1 MRISQV
7 FPSPV
12 PKWAIASSCGNLRQG
27 TCPPCL
33 QPVSELKRSIPPCMS
48 PSDQQLAVPHQNN
61 SASAA
66 NPSRRQFVR
75 GVSGALASAAALSR
89 IAAAQAA
96 KPNQSNEV
104 QLSEI
109 HAATDQPEKAPGPF
123 LPPNRRV
130 GFAIVGL
137 GRLSLNQILP
147 AFAKSEYCKPVAL
160 VSGDRTKAL
169 KIAAQYGIAESNIT
183 DYAGYEKLKDMPG
196 VDVIYIVL
204 PNGLHREF
212 VVRGA
217 KTGKHIL
224 CEKPMA
230 NSAAECEEMI
240 AACKQADIKLMI
252 AYRQQYEPMNRTL
265 EKAVRDGKLGKL
277 RSVVA
282 SNSQN
287 QGDPTQWRLN
297 KKLAGGGCMPDVGIY
312 CLNAARFLSGEEPEE
327 VFATVVQPKDDPR
340 FKEVE
345 ARCEVIARFPSGLT
359 TNFTCSYDIHRSTFL
374 RLEGSE
380 AFGEM
385 DPGVRLPRQQVAL
398 FQARRRQGGRDGPVD
413 RRQRPI
419 RAGDGP
425 HGHVRPEQSGAAHA
439 GRRGTAGSTHRGGDL
454 QVGGHRQE
462 RQATAAERFH
472 AWTGTASLGEL
483 VLRVVGCKPG
493 SACLA
498 VFRPVG
504 NCLLLC
510 RLHAPDAARCSLRAL
525 NE

>member
-1 MRISQV
+1 
-7 FPSPV
+7 
-12 PKWAIASSCGNLRQG
+12 
-27 TCPPCL
+27 
-33 QPVSELKRSIPPCMS
+33 MS
-48 PSDQQLAVPHQNN
+48 TPDEHKTDDHQ
-61 SASAA
+61 AA
-66 NPSRRQFVR
+66 EITTEGALSRRHFLR
-75 GVSGALASAAALSR
+75 SASGALAGAAALATG
-89 IAAAQAA
+89 AAGQAA
-96 KPNQSNEV
+96 KPNQQNSV

-109 HAATDQPEKAPGPF
+109 HAATEPPEKAPGPF

-137 GRLSLNQILP
+137 GRLSLDQILP
-147 AFAKSEYCKPVAL
+147 GFAKSEYCKPVAL
-160 VSGDRTKAL
+160 VSGDRAKAL

-183 DYAGYEKLKDMPG
+183 DYAGYEKLRDMPG

-204 PNGLHREF
+204 PNGMHREF

-240 AACKQADIKLMI
+240 AACRQANIKLMI
-252 AYRQQYEPMNRTL
+252 AYRQQYEPMNRAL

-340 FKEVE
+340 FREVE
-345 ARCEVIARFPSGLT
+345 ARCEVIAKFPSGLT
-359 TNFTCSYDIHRSTFL
+359 ANFTSSYDIHRSAFL

-385 DPGVRLPRQQVAL
+385 DPAFGYHGGKLRFSKLENGKEVERVPSIEDKDQFALEMDHMATCVLNNQQPHTPGEEGLQDQRIVEAIYKSAATGKSVKLAQPSGPTRGPALPPTE
-398 FQARRRQGGRDGPVD
+398 G
-413 RRQRPI
+413 
-419 RAGDGP
+419 
-425 HGHVRPEQSGAAHA
+425 
-439 GRRGTAGSTHRGGDL
+439 
-454 QVGGHRQE
+454 
-462 RQATAAERFH
+462 
-472 AWTGTASLGEL
+472 
-483 VLRVVGCKPG
+483 
-493 SACLA
+493 
-498 VFRPVG
+498 
-504 NCLLLC
+504 
-510 RLHAPDAARCSLRAL
+510 
-525 NE
+525 

>member
-1 MRISQV
+1 MSILDEHAAADDQV
-7 FPSPV
+7 THGA
-12 PKWAIASSCGNLRQG
+12 W
-27 TCPPCL
+27 
-33 QPVSELKRSIPPCMS
+33 
-48 PSDQQLAVPHQNN
+48 
-61 SASAA
+61 
-66 NPSRRQFVR
+66 SRRGFLR
-75 GVSGALASAAALSR
+75 SASGALAGAATL
-89 IAAAQAA
+89 AAGAAGQAA
-96 KPNQSNEV
+96 KPNAQNQV

-130 GFAIVGL
+130 GFAVVGL
-137 GRLSLNQILP
+137 GRLSLNEILP
-147 AFAKSEYCKPVAL
+147 AFAKSDYCKPVAL
-160 VSGDRTKAL
+160 VSGDRGKAL

-183 DYAGYEKLKDMPG
+183 DYAGFEKLKDMAG

-217 KTGKHIL
+217 KIGKQIL

-240 AACKQADIKLMI
+240 AACRQASVKLMI

-277 RSVVA
+277 RSIVA

-327 VFATVVQPKDDPR
+327 VFATVIQPKDDPR
-340 FKEVE
+340 FREVE
-345 ARCEVIARFPSGLT
+345 ARCEVIARFPGGLT
-359 TNFTCSYDIHRSTFL
+359 ANFTSSYDVHRSTFL

-385 DPGVRLPRQQVAL
+385 DPAFGYHGTRLRLSKLEDGKEVEMTPSIEEKDQFALEMDHMAQCVLNNQQPHTPGEEGLQDQRLVEAIYKSAATGRSVKVPQPSGPTRGPAL
-398 FQARRRQGGRDGPVD
+398 P
-413 RRQRPI
+413 PM
-419 RAGDGP
+419 
-425 HGHVRPEQSGAAHA
+425 ES
-439 GRRGTAGSTHRGGDL
+439 
-454 QVGGHRQE
+454 
-462 RQATAAERFH
+462 
-472 AWTGTASLGEL
+472 
-483 VLRVVGCKPG
+483 
-493 SACLA
+493 
-498 VFRPVG
+498 
-504 NCLLLC
+504 
-510 RLHAPDAARCSLRAL
+510 
-525 NE
+525 